1 MDDDLQLDVNG
12 PVLVVGGYGTVG
24 GDLTRLA
31 APSWPL
37 LLTGRTPE
45 KGQALADEVGAEV
58 RRWDLSDPE
67 PFSARVRAV
76 ISTVNDPDDRVML
89 AALRG
94 GVPYVDITRWTARL
108 QRATALAAV
117 HRPKA
122 PVLLSSSW
130 MGGVSA
136 LVTAALAAE
145 LGGAAEARIAIRYDL
160 KDRAGTDS
168 VEFMDR
174 LGLDYEVT
182 ENGQRQMIMPLSDA
196 GFVEIGEHRTKVA
209 RIDTPEQFTLPLV
222 LGLDTAITRIGF
234 SANSSTSTLLALKK
248 AGFFRW
254 GRGDSFE
261 KTRRSML
268 YSPGEG
274 GSALLRIDV
283 RGRGGERRTAV
294 IKDAAGQAHLT
305 ALGGLLGLRRVLGA
319 DGAEAPT
326 GVVFPEMT
334 PVPQDVVS
342 ALEKAG
348 VEVTV
353 S

>member
-1 MDDDLQLDVNG
+1 M
-12 PVLVVGGYGTVG
+12 VGGYGTVG
-24 GDLTRLA
+24 GDLARLA

-45 KGQALADEVGAEV
+45 RGRALAEEVGASV

-67 PFSARVRAV
+67 PFSAKVRAV
-76 ISTVNDPDDRVML
+76 VSTVNDPEDRVL
-89 AALRG
+89 RAAIRG

-108 QRATALAAV
+108 QRATAVAAV
-117 HRPKA
+117 ETVRA

-130 MGGVSA
+130 MGGVTG
-136 LVTAALAAE
+136 LVAAALAAE
-145 LGGAAEARIAIRYDL
+145 VGGASAVEIAIRYDL

-182 ENGQRQMIMPLSDA
+182 EGGRRRMIMPLSGA
-196 GFVEIGEHRTKVA
+196 GYVDIGGHRTKVA

-222 LGLDTAITRIGF
+222 LGVDTALTRIGF

-248 AGFFRW
+248 TGFFRW
-254 GRGDSFE
+254 GRGDRFE
-261 KTRRSML
+261 STRRSML

-274 GSALLRIDV
+274 GSALLRIEV
-283 RGRGGERRTAV
+283 RGRSGERRTATLT
-294 IKDAAGQAHLT
+294 DPAGQAHLT
-305 ALGGLLGLRRVLGA
+305 ALGGLLGLRRVLGE
-319 DGAEAPT
+319 DGAAAPE
-326 GVVFPEMT
+326 GVAFPEMT
-334 PVPQDVVS
+334 PLPQDVVA

-348 VEVTV
+348 VKVEV

>member
-1 MDDDLQLDVNG
+1 M
-12 PVLVVGGYGTVG
+12 GGYGTVG

-45 KGQALADEVGAEV
+45 RGRALADEVGASV

-67 PFSARVRAV
+67 PFTAKVRAV
-76 ISTVNDPDDRVML
+76 ISTVNDPDDRVLL

-108 QRATALAAV
+108 QRATAVAAV
-117 HRPKA
+117 TPPTA

-130 MGGVSA
+130 MGGVTG
-136 LVTAALAAE
+136 LVTAALAYE
-145 LGGAAEARIAIRYDL
+145 LGGAAAVEIAIRYDL

-182 ENGQRQMIMPLSDA
+182 EGGRRRMIMPLSGA
-196 GFVEIGEHRTKVA
+196 GTVTIGGHRTKVA

-222 LGLDTAITRIGF
+222 LGVDTAITRIGF
-234 SANSSTSTLLALKK
+234 SANSSTSTLLALRRT
-248 AGFFRW
+248 GFFRW
-254 GRGDSFE
+254 GRGDRFE
-261 KTRRSML
+261 STRRSML

-283 RGRGGERRTAV
+283 RGRDGERRTATV
-294 IKDAAGQAHLT
+294 TDPAGQAHLT
-305 ALGGLLGLRRVLGA
+305 ALGGLLGLRRVLGE
-319 DGAEAPT
+319 DGAEAPR

-334 PVPQDVVS
+334 PLPQDVVS
-342 ALEKAG
+342 AVEKAG
-348 VEVTV
+348 VRVEVA
-353 S
+353 

>member
-117 HRPKA
+117 HPPKA

-182 ENGQRQMIMPLSDA
+182 ENGQRQMVMPLSDA

-248 AGFFRW
+248 TGFFRW

-294 IKDAAGQAHLT
+294 IKDVAGQAHLT

>member
-1 MDDDLQLDVNG
+1 MDDDIQLDLTG

-24 GDLTRLA
+24 GELTRLA
-31 APSWPL
+31 APLWPL

-45 KGQALADEVGAEV
+45 RGRALADEVGASLQ
-58 RRWDLSDPE
+58 RWDLSDPE
-67 PFSARVRAV
+67 PFTAKVRAV
-76 ISTVNDPDDRVML
+76 IGAVNDPDDRVLL
-89 AALRG
+89 AAIRG

-108 QRATALAAV
+108 QRATAVAAV
-117 HRPKA
+117 TPPTA

-130 MGGVSA
+130 MGGVTG
-136 LVTAALAAE
+136 LVAAALARE
-145 LGGAAEARIAIRYDL
+145 LGGAAAVEVAIRYDL

-182 ENGQRQMIMPLSDA
+182 EGGQRRMIMPLSGA
-196 GFVEIGEHRTKVA
+196 GTVSIGGHRTKVA

-222 LGLDTAITRIGF
+222 LGVDTAITRIGF
-234 SANSSTSTLLALKK
+234 SANSSTSTLLALKRT
-248 AGFFRW
+248 GFFRW
-254 GRGDSFE
+254 GRGDRFE
-261 KTRRSML
+261 SMRRSML

-283 RGRGGERRTAV
+283 RGRSGERRTATV
-294 IKDAAGQAHLT
+294 TDPAGQAHLT
-305 ALGGLLGLRRVLGA
+305 ALGGLLGLRRVLGE
-319 DGAEAPT
+319 DGAEAPR

-334 PVPQDVVS
+334 PVPQDVVP

-348 VEVTV
+348 VKVEVV
-353 S
+353 

>member
-1 MDDDLQLDVNG
+1 MDDDIQLDVTG

-24 GDLTRLA
+24 GALARLA

-45 KGQALADEVGAEV
+45 RGRALADEVGAEV
-58 RRWDLSDPE
+58 RRWDLSGPE

-76 ISTVNDPDDRVML
+76 IGTVNDPEDRVL
-89 AALRG
+89 RAAIRG

-108 QRATALAAV
+108 QRATAVAAV
-117 HRPKA
+117 HPPKA

-130 MGGVSA
+130 MGGVTA
-136 LVTAALAAE
+136 LVAAALAAE
-145 LGGAAEARIAIRYDL
+145 LGGASAVEIAIRYDL

-182 ENGQRQMIMPLSDA
+182 EGGRRRMIMPLTGA
-196 GFVEIGEHRTKVA
+196 GYVAIGEHRTKVA

-222 LGLDTAITRIGF
+222 LGVDTAITRIGF
-234 SANSSTSTLLALKK
+234 SANSSTSTLLAVKRT
-248 AGFFRW
+248 GFFRW
-254 GRGDSFE
+254 GRGDRFE

-283 RGRGGERRTAV
+283 RGRAGERRTAV
-294 IKDAAGQAHLT
+294 VKDTAGQAHLT
-305 ALGGLLGLRRVLGA
+305 ALGGLLGLRRVLGE
-319 DGAEAPT
+319 DGAAAPG

-334 PVPQDVVS
+334 PVPGDVVS

-348 VEVTV
+348 VEVAV

>member
-1 MDDDLQLDVNG
+1 M
-12 PVLVVGGYGTVG
+12 LVVGGYGTVG

-67 PFSARVRAV
+67 PFAAKVRAV

-89 AALRG
+89 AAVRG

-108 QRATALAAV
+108 QRATAVAAV
-117 HRPKA
+117 NPPKA

-145 LGGAAEARIAIRYDL
+145 LGGASGVQIAIRYDL

-182 ENGQRQMIMPLSDA
+182 ENGQRRMIMPLSDA
-196 GFVEIGEHRTKVA
+196 GFVQIGEHRTKVA

-248 AGFFRW
+248 TGFFRW
-254 GRGDSFE
+254 GRGDAFE
-261 KTRRSML
+261 KTRRGML

-283 RGRGGERRTAV
+283 RGRGGERATAV
-294 IKDAAGQAHLT
+294 VKDAAGQAHLT